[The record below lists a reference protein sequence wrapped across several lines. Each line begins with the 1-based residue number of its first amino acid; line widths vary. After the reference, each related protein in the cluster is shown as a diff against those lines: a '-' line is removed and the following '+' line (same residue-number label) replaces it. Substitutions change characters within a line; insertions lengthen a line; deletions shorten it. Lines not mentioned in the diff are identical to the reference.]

1 MSSEPAPPNS
11 LRELVGR
18 YDADVADLGG
28 PGQARARIR
37 LAVRDGDA
45 WDVVVGRRRA
55 TLEPADGARPDAS
68 LAADEQ
74 TWAQIAD
81 DVRGGMIAFRAG
93 RLTIRHNLHAGVGF
107 LAATSGMTDAARLRF
122 ETLDTDAGRISTAQA
137 GSGPTVIAI
146 HGLGASKASFLPTL
160 EALADDFRIVAM
172 DLPGFGDSDKPLGA
186 PYHAPFFARAVVAL
200 LDALGEERA
209 HLIGNSLGGR
219 VALEVG
225 LRHPERVERLGL
237 LAPSLAWRRPRRWA
251 APLKLVRPEL
261 GLLPHT
267 PRRVVQAIVDRVVP
281 GATKGWT
288 AAGIDEFMR
297 AFLTPRGRAAFYAT
311 ARQIYLEEPEGEK
324 GFWTRLAGLQPD
336 ALFVWGRQD
345 RLVPIGFARHVSET
359 APGARHIELNCGHV
373 PQLERPRETHRA
385 LIEFLGEA

>member
-1 MSSEPAPPNS
+1 M
-11 LRELVGR
+11 GR
-18 YDADVADLGG
+18 
-28 PGQARARIR
+28 
-37 LAVRDGDA
+37 
-45 WDVVVGRRRA
+45 GRRAPAGELERA
-55 TLEPADGARPDAS
+55 NGDHPDAC
-68 LAADEQ
+68 LAADEP
-74 TWAQIAD
+74 TWAQIAA
-81 DVRGGMIAFRAG
+81 DVRGGMVAFRAG
-93 RLTIRHNLHAGVGF
+93 KLTIRHNLHVGVGF
-107 LAATSGMTDAARLRF
+107 LAATSGMTEQGRLRF

-137 GSGPTVIAI
+137 GAGPTVIAI

-160 EALADDFRIVAM
+160 EALADDFRVVAM

-186 PYHAPFFARAVVAL
+186 AYHAPFFASAVVAL
-200 LDALGEERA
+200 LDALGEDRA

-237 LAPSLAWRRPRRWA
+237 LAPSLAWRRPRKWA
-251 APLKLVRPEL
+251 GPLKYVRPEL

-267 PRRVVQAIVDRVVP
+267 PQRVVRAIVDRVVP
-281 GATKGWT
+281 GATEGWT

-324 GFWTRLAGLQPD
+324 GFWTRLAGLRPD

-345 RLVPIGFARHVSET
+345 RLVPIAFARHVSET
-359 APGARHIELNCGHV
+359 APGARHLELNCGHV

>member
-1 MSSEPAPPNS
+1 MTEP
-11 LRELVGR
+11 G
-18 YDADVADLGG
+18 
-28 PGQARARIR
+28 
-37 LAVRDGDA
+37 
-45 WDVVVGRRRA
+45 
-55 TLEPADGARPDAS
+55 
-68 LAADEQ
+68 
-74 TWAQIAD
+74 
-81 DVRGGMIAFRAG
+81 
-93 RLTIRHNLHAGVGF
+93 
-107 LAATSGMTDAARLRF
+107 RLRF
-122 ETLDTDAGRISTAQA
+122 ATLDTEAGRISTAQA
-137 GSGPTVIAI
+137 GEGPTVIAI

-160 EALADDFRIVAM
+160 EAMAGDFRVVAM

-200 LDALGEERA
+200 LDALGEDRA

-225 LRHPERVERLGL
+225 LRHPERVDRLGL

-267 PRRVVQAIVDRVVP
+267 PQRVVRAIVDRVVP
-281 GATKGWT
+281 GATEGWT

-297 AFLTPRGRAAFYAT
+297 AFLTSRGRAAFYAT

-324 GFWTRLAGLQPD
+324 GFWTRLAGLDPD

-345 RLVPIGFARHVSET
+345 RLVPIAFARHVSET
-359 APGARHIELNCGHV
+359 APGARHLELNCGHV
-373 PQLERPRETHRA
+373 PQLERPAETHRA

>member
-1 MSSEPAPPNS
+1 MSSDAAPPQP
-11 LRELVGR
+11 LQDLVGR
-18 YDADVADLGG
+18 YDADVADFAAG
-28 PGQARARIR
+28 RARIR
-37 LAVRDGDA
+37 LAVRDGET

-55 TLEPADGARPDAS
+55 TLERANGDHPDAC
-68 LAADEQ
+68 LAADEP
-74 TWAQIAD
+74 TWAQIAA
-81 DVRGGMIAFRAG
+81 DVRGGMVAFRAG
-93 RLTIRHNLHAGVGF
+93 KLTIRQNLHVGVGF
-107 LAATSGMTDAARLRF
+107 LAATSGITEQRRLRF

-137 GSGPTVIAI
+137 GAGPTVIAI

-160 EALADDFRIVAM
+160 EALADDFRVIAM

-186 PYHAPFFARAVVAL
+186 PYHAPFFASAVVAL
-200 LDALGEERA
+200 LDALGEDRA

-237 LAPSLAWRRPRRWA
+237 LAPSLAWRRPRKWA
-251 APLKLVRPEL
+251 GPLRYVRPEL

-267 PRRVVQAIVDRVVP
+267 PQRVVRAIVDRVVP
-281 GATKGWT
+281 GATEGWT
-288 AAGIDEFMR
+288 AAGIDEFLR

-345 RLVPIGFARHVSET
+345 RLVPIAFARHVSET
-359 APGARHIELNCGHV
+359 APGARHLELNCGHV